1 MKNILKQ
8 SAAWATS
15 FKNSAFLRAKLKLT
29 FFYTVGVLVILVIF
43 SLVVY
48 SLFSQN
54 ISENIEYEGPEYEG
68 NANIEAQ
75 ILEKVQDRLQA
86 ILLTVDGLI
95 VILVG
100 GISYYLA
107 GKTLKPIE
115 SAYAKQKKFLADSAH
130 ELRTPLA
137 VMKTGAEAVLGD
149 EASKKEEYKKLAED
163 FLEELNFLTDMVND
177 LLFLV
182 REDNLHTLEY
192 TKTDLGVLVHKQ
204 IGLIVP
210 YAKARQVR
218 LEKNIKGNIFIKGNR
233 GHLRRLVANLIKNAI
248 DYNYAGGKVFI
259 SLQQEKK
266 EAILKVV
273 DTGIGISQEGIMHV
287 FDRFYK
293 ADQARVG
300 ENSGAGLGLSIV
312 KEIVNNHK
320 GKIKVNSEINKGTE
334 IIISLPI
341 TYS

>member
-1 MKNILKQ
+1 MKNISKLF
-8 SAAWATS
+8 AVWATN
-15 FKNSAFLRAKLKLT
+15 FKNNAFLRVKLKLT
-29 FFYTVGVLVILVIF
+29 VFYIAGILVILVIF
-43 SLVVY
+43 SLGVY
-48 SLFSQN
+48 SLFAQN
-54 ISENIEYEGPEYEG
+54 ITENIEYEGSENEY
-68 NANIEAQ
+68 NTDIEAQ
-75 ILEKVQDRLQA
+75 IFEKVQDRLQA

-95 VILVG
+95 IILVG

-115 SAYAKQKKFLADSAH
+115 SAYVKQKKFLADSAH
-130 ELRTPLA
+130 ELRTPIA

-149 EASKKEEYKKLAED
+149 EASKKEEYKKLAVH
-163 FLEELNFLTDMVND
+163 FLEELNYLTDMVND

-182 REDNLHTLEY
+182 REDKLHTLEY
-192 TKTDLGVLVHKQ
+192 VKTDLGALAQQQ
-204 IGLIVP
+204 ISLTIP
-210 YAKARQVR
+210 YAKAHQVR
-218 LEKNIKGNIFIKGNR
+218 LEKNIEGNLFVKGNR
-233 GHLRRLVANLIKNAI
+233 GHLRRLMANLIKNAI
-248 DYNYAGGKVFI
+248 DYNYAGGKVLI

-266 EAILKVV
+266 EAIFKVV
-273 DTGIGISQEGIMHV
+273 DTGIGISQEGIIHV

-300 ENSGAGLGLSIV
+300 KNSGAGLGLSIV

>member
-1 MKNILKQ
+1 V
-8 SAAWATS
+8 WATN
-15 FKNSAFLRAKLKLT
+15 FKNNAFLRVKLKLT
-29 FFYTVGVLVILVIF
+29 VFYIAGILVILVIF

-48 SLFSQN
+48 SLFAQN
-54 ISENIEYEGPEYEG
+54 ITENIEYEGPDYKG
-68 NANIEAQ
+68 NADIEAQ
-75 ILEKVQDRLQA
+75 IFEKAQNRLQA

-95 VILVG
+95 IILVG

-137 VMKTGAEAVLGD
+137 VMKTGAEAVLSD
-149 EASKKEEYKKLAED
+149 EASKKEEYKKLAKD

-177 LLFLV
+177 LLFLA

-192 TKTDLGVLVHKQ
+192 TKTDLGALVNKQ

-210 YAKARQVR
+210 YAKAHQVR
-218 LEKNIKGNIFIKGNR
+218 LEKNIKGNLFVKGNR
-233 GHLRRLVANLIKNAI
+233 GHLKRLVANLIKNAI
-248 DYNYAGGKVFI
+248 DYNCAGGKVLV

-266 EAILKVV
+266 EVIFKVV
-273 DTGIGISQEGIMHV
+273 DTGIGISQEAIKHI

-293 ADQARVG
+293 IDQARVG
-300 ENSGAGLGLSIV
+300 QNSGAGLGLSIV
-312 KEIVNNHK
+312 KEIVIAHK

-334 IIISLPI
+334 IIISLPV